1 MRRSSSR
8 MATWWRFE
16 TRDRSCEACNRWAD
30 CGAVR
35 ASGRGKGAHR
45 DRLPRGTRPAQAA
58 VCEGGAR
65 EVQQGRFHKGM
76 ALVKLQG
83 VESISGAEELRGM
96 YLAILPE
103 ERAELDAD
111 SFWVEDV
118 IGLEAVTESGRE
130 LGKVTEVLRGLAN
143 DVWVTPRALIP
154 AVREFVIS
162 VDLDARRIV
171 VRDAEGLETGQG

>member
-1 MRRSSSR
+1 VTGPVKLVTVGRIVAPFGRVGEVKVRIETDYPEELAQRKRLFVCR
-8 MATWWRFE
+8 ML
-16 TRDRSCEACNRWAD
+16 D
-30 CGAVR
+30 
-35 ASGRGKGAHR
+35 
-45 DRLPRGTRPAQAA
+45 
-58 VCEGGAR
+58 EGEPR
-65 EVQQGRFHKGM
+65 EVQQVRFHKGM